1 MIAPVIV
8 GTMIARP
15 AGLTRAVPAL
25 YSLAL
30 AALVLGPLLGP
41 GYLLLR
47 DAVST
52 PRSYLTDSALG
63 LTDAAARAVP
73 QDALIAALTSVVD
86 GGLVVKAILLSALWL
101 AGWGAARMV
110 AALLPT
116 TGLGPQLLASTVLLW
131 NPYVAERLLQGH
143 WSLLTGY
150 AALPWTVLAALR
162 LRRSPVPWSPRSWC
176 PLGLTLAAAGLT
188 PTGALLAS
196 TLAAVLLALPGGA
209 GARWSRL
216 AVTAALAVVASAPWL
231 TATALSG
238 AGAQGS
244 DPAGVAAFA
253 ARAEPGL
260 GTLGSLAGLGGIW
273 NSTAVPATRTGIFA
287 LVGTAVLLAVVACG
301 LPALWRRRGNPVI
314 VALAVVAAAAVLL
327 PALAA
332 TGWGLTAG
340 EWAATRVPGAGLLRD
355 AQKWVALAV
364 PFYALAAA
372 AGAGAL
378 ARLGGRVFGT
388 ATAGRTRTGV
398 AAAVGIVAVL
408 IALPDLAWGVGG
420 ALRPVHYPASWERV
434 APQLRTADESGD
446 VAVLPAGMFRLFP
459 YSGDAPVLD
468 PAPRMLPED
477 VLQTGELIVAE
488 GTVEGEGSRAR
499 DVERLLLAG
508 EDADDLENLGVRWV
522 LVEHST
528 PGPLGQ
534 SRRTLDQLDEVYAD
548 EELSLY
554 RVAGPVEITAAD
566 PARRAASVA
575 AHLVWAALLAG
586 SALGLLAHRARDRRG
601 RGRTDQA

>member
-1 MIAPVIV
+1 MIAW
-8 GTMIARP
+8 P
-15 AGLTRAVPAL
+15 AGLSRGRCGARAAIPAL

-30 AALVLGPLLGP
+30 AALILGPLLGP

-73 QDALIAALTSVVD
+73 QDAALATLTSWLD
-86 GGLVVKAILLSALWL
+86 GGVVVKAILLVALWL

-110 AALLPT
+110 AALLPAV
-116 TGLGPQLLASTVLLW
+116 GLGPQLLASTVTLW

-162 LRRSPVPWSPRSWC
+162 LRRASSPWAPRSWC

-188 PTGALLAS
+188 PTGALLAT
-196 TLAAVLLALPGGA
+196 TLALVLLAVPGGA

-216 AVTAALAVVASAPWL
+216 TAAAVLAAAASAPWL

-244 DPAGVAAFA
+244 DPAGVTAFA

-273 NSTAVPATRTGIFA
+273 NSAAVPATRTGPFA

-314 VALAVVAAAAVLL
+314 AALAGVAALAVLV

-340 EWAATRVPGAGLLRD
+340 EWAVTRVPGAGLLRD

-372 AGAGAL
+372 AGVRVLAG
-378 ARLGGRVFGT
+378 LGGRVFG
-388 ATAGRTRTGV
+388 GV
-398 AAAVGIVAVL
+398 RSGGWAVAGIVAVL
-408 IALPDLAWGVGG
+408 VALPDLAWGVGG

-434 APQLRTADESGD
+434 AAELLASEERGD

-468 PAPRMLPED
+468 PAPRMLPVD
-477 VLQTGELIVAE
+477 VLQTGELVVAD
-488 GTVEGEGSRAR
+488 GTVAGEGGRAR

-508 EDADDLENLGVRWV
+508 APADGLARAGVRWV

-528 PGPLGQ
+528 PGPLGD

-548 EELSLY
+548 DELSLY
-554 RVAGPVEITAAD
+554 RVAGSVTETDAV

-586 SALGLLAHRARDRRG
+586 SAVGLLAYRG
-601 RGRTDQA
+601 RGRADQA